1 MNEENKTMIRVMDP
15 IRTWSKF
22 AVLVAML
29 LAGTSAQAA
38 SNLLAPPNLVL
49 IIADDLAWDDVGCY
63 GHPTIRTPNLDR
75 LAREGMRFTKGFVTA
90 ASCSPSRASMITGR
104 YPHNTDAEELHW
116 AVPKAQVT
124 FVEKLREAGYWTAA
138 AGKWH
143 LGEALKER
151 FDLVKEADP
160 SGFQLPTGKDGKPAT
175 VIKAKGDQSGCI
187 DWVPTL
193 QGRPKDK
200 PFFLWLAALDPHRDY
215 EEGISSRPY
224 RLEEVR
230 VPAYLPDVVEVR
242 KDLALYYEEITRLD
256 DFVGQV
262 LDELEKQGVADNTFI
277 LFLSD
282 NGRPFPRDKTTLF
295 EGGIK
300 TPWLIRWPKGVKPGM
315 VCDRLVS
322 SVDIAPTMLTLA
334 GLKPGP
340 TIQGKDFSALLKKPT
355 AKFREYVYGED
366 NWHDYADR
374 ARAVRSE
381 RFKYIRND
389 YPELPNTPPADGVRS
404 PSYQAMQRLRDK
416 GFLTEDKLTC
426 FKAREPEE
434 FYDLINDPNEIK
446 NLANDPRFAS
456 ELRRHQDALAAWTK
470 ETKDVMPS
478 KRSPDEFDRETG
490 KPLPNRVRPRPGK
503 AAMNP

>member
-1 MNEENKTMIRVMDP
+1 MNEEDKSMMSVMER
-15 IRTWSKF
+15 IRTWSKL
-22 AVLVAML
+22 AALLVML
-29 LAGTSAQAA
+29 CAGTSVQAA
-38 SNLLAPPNLVL
+38 SNLTTPPNLVL

-116 AVPKAQVT
+116 PVPKEQVT

-143 LGEALKER
+143 LGDALKDR
-151 FDLVKEADP
+151 FDQIKEADP
-160 SGFQLPTGKDGKPAT
+160 SGFQLPTGKDGKPAA

-193 QGRPKDK
+193 KDRPKDK
-200 PFFLWLAALDPHRDY
+200 PFFLWLASLDPHRDY

-224 RLEEVR
+224 KLEEVR
-230 VPAYLPDVVEVR
+230 VPSYLPDVPDVR

-256 DFVGQV
+256 GFVGQV

-300 TPWLIRWPKGVKPGM
+300 TPWLIRWPKGVKPGT
-315 VCDRLVS
+315 VCDQLVS

-355 AKFREYVYGED
+355 TKFREYVYGED

-374 ARAVRSE
+374 ARAVRSD

-389 YPELPNTPPADGVRS
+389 YPDLPNTPPADGVRS
-404 PSYQAMQRLRDK
+404 LSYQAMQRLRDK

-426 FKAREPEE
+426 FKSRAPEE
-434 FYDLINDPNEIK
+434 FYDLTNDPNEMK

-456 ELRRHQDALAAWTK
+456 ELRRHQEALAAWTK
-470 ETKDVMPS
+470 ETKDVMPA

-490 KPLPNRVRPRPGK
+490 KPLPNRVRPRPSK
-503 AAMNP
+503 AEMQK